1 MDIDAINDPME
12 KAAIVAQ
19 IKEFGQT
26 PKQLFTLPH
35 PQRLPKVFIFYF
47 LFLIFYFYFNI
58 LFIYYLFSIYYYFKN

>member
-1 MDIDAINDPME
+1 MFYHLTYEGSVDIDAINDPME

-47 LFLIFYFYFNI
+47 
-58 LFIYYLFSIYYYFKN
+58 